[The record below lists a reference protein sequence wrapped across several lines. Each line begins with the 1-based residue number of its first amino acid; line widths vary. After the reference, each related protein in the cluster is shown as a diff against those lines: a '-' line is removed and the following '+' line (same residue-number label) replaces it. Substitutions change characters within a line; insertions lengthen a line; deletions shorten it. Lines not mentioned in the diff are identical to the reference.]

1 MVKRVVNLRYKCCGL
16 HFDAA
21 IDCDW
26 SMHCYDLGLW
36 GLEGVSIE
44 GQTPIELFCMEH
56 SEWDIKMIYYQEAG
70 RSCVNAQQNTR
81 TEYLNTLC
89 DMEFIKKETR
99 KWVREMNRKK

>member
-1 MVKRVVNLRYKCCGL
+1 MISRIINMRFKCCGL

-26 SMHCYDLGLW
+26 TLHCYEFESHDRQK
-36 GLEGVSIE
+36 E
-44 GQTPIELFCMEH
+44 TPIELYCFDKP
-56 SEWDIKMIYYQEAG
+56 EWDIRMIYYHEAG